1 MTVVQPNSIAG
12 INSISVQSGQ
22 SLSIHKSDGTLIREI
37 VASTGISTFS
47 SISVGSAATA
57 NNAGKSI
64 NIGLGASISQHADNT
79 LSFGTNGIVRA
90 RIDSSGRLLVNKT
103 SGSFGLEV
111 GAGSDSTFRI
121 TNVLESSHGSHDAKI
136 VAGGSYYQNPNI
148 IGSAI
153 KFSTYNGSAEG
164 ERARFDSAGK
174 LGIGTAAPGQTLH
187 LSAASGDVYNR
198 VDTNVNGGMLLYFQG
213 TQRSVFANDSA
224 FSGTSTDTGIGA
236 KGNLIFRTG
245 TSSYDERLRIDTDG
259 RLLIGSAAN
268 SHNGGDLLQLS
279 ATSSTA
285 SIQLNR
291 YTANAHP
298 SYLNFFK
305 SRNAS
310 ISGQTVV
317 QDDDTLGML
326 AFYGSDGTDR
336 ALGAEVCAQVDGT
349 PGSDDM
355 PSRLVFR
362 TSADGSQS
370 PTERLRITSAG
381 KVLIGTATPQGNT
394 NADDLVVS
402 TSGHSGISIRSG
414 TTHHGNIFFA
424 DGTTSTAEYS
434 GWITYQHDNLKLTF
448 GTNANERVIIDSNG
462 NTNITGVTTS
472 TGFYPSSAQTGRRNM
487 FINGN
492 MSIAQR
498 STSSSTNGFYTL
510 DRFFTHW
517 SGGAGTISQETL
529 SPGDEL
535 EGSSHYLRMTVT
547 TASDY
552 TVMRCPLEDV
562 RRFSGDITVSF
573 WAKYVTN
580 APNGGLACWFQT
592 NYGSG
597 GTANGSTAQQV
608 FNGSGLPSLTTSW
621 VKYSV
626 TFSDFPALSGKTI
639 GAGNYAEFLFGQG
652 ATAGSTAFTLDIT
665 NIQVEKGKS
674 SSAFEQIGHQENL
687 ANCQRYYYKESIA
700 NNDFYSGMGMADVD
714 GNSVIL
720 NLPFPVTM
728 RQEPS
733 LDTTG
738 AATDYMIRR
747 STTAQCTSVPTI
759 GGASTK
765 HMAAV
770 VFTKSSHGFGDGS
783 AVRCGAWGN
792 SYLGF
797 DAELSI

>member
-1 MTVVQPNSIAG
+1 MG
-12 INSISVQSGQ
+12 IQIKGSNDTISAA
-22 SLSIHKSDGTLIREI
+22 DGTMTLEGQTLAFTNENI
-37 VASTGISTFS
+37 TGISTMATGHITGTATIDDDLKVGISTLFVDKSAGRVGIGTDNPQVRLTVS
-47 SISVGSAATA
+47 SDSPAVMDVHHVDGGTNDEARIILGALALNPPSNRGAGIAAVNNGAGHDLIIKCSASHAVGPTEKVRVTSSGTVGINTTVPGRQLEVYHDTQGTIAIKSGG
-57 NNAGKSI
+57 AGQSSLWLTDTGDS
-64 NIGLGASISQHADNT
+64 NIGGVYYHHT
-79 LSFGTNGIVRA
+79 TN
-90 RIDSSGRLLVNKT
+90 
-103 SGSFGLEV
+103 
-111 GAGSDSTFRI
+111 
-121 TNVLESSHGSHDAKI
+121 
-136 VAGGSYYQNPNI
+136 
-148 IGSAI
+148 
-153 KFSTYNGSAEG
+153 
-164 ERARFDSAGK
+164 K
-174 LGIGTAAPGQTLH
+174 LGIRVNDSERLCINST
-187 LSAASGDVYNR
+187 GDV
-198 VDTNVNGGMLLYFQG
+198 
-213 TQRSVFANDSA
+213 
-224 FSGTSTDTGIGA
+224 
-236 KGNLIFRTG
+236 
-245 TSSYDERLRIDTDG
+245 
-259 RLLIGSAAN
+259 
-268 SHNGGDLLQLS
+268 
-279 ATSSTA
+279 
-285 SIQLNR
+285 
-291 YTANAHP
+291 
-298 SYLNFFK
+298 
-305 SRNAS
+305 
-310 ISGQTVV
+310 
-317 QDDDTLGML
+317 
-326 AFYGSDGTDR
+326 
-336 ALGAEVCAQVDGT
+336 
-349 PGSDDM
+349 
-355 PSRLVFR
+355 
-362 TSADGSQS
+362 
-370 PTERLRITSAG
+370 
-381 KVLIGTATPQGNT
+381 
-394 NADDLVVS
+394 
-402 TSGHSGISIRSG
+402 
-414 TTHHGNIFFA
+414 
-424 DGTTSTAEYS
+424 
-434 GWITYQHDNLKLTF
+434 
-448 GTNANERVIIDSNG
+448 
-462 NTNITGVTTS
+462 NITGLTTA

-498 STSSSTNGFYTL
+498 STSSSTGGYYTL
-510 DRFFTHW
+510 DRFYTHW

-597 GTANGSTAQQV
+597 GTANGTTAQQV

-674 SSAFEQIGHQENL
+674 ASAFEQIGHQENL
-687 ANCQRYYYKESIA
+687 AQCQRYYYKESIA

-797 DAELSI
+797 NAELSI

>member
-1 MTVVQPNSIAG
+1 NGAG
-12 INSISVQSGQ
+12 HDLIIKCSASHAAGPTEKLRVKSSGQ
-22 SLSIHKSDGTLIREI
+22 
-37 VASTGISTFS
+37 
-47 SISVGSAATA
+47 
-57 NNAGKSI
+57 
-64 NIGLGASISQHADNT
+64 
-79 LSFGTNGIVRA
+79 
-90 RIDSSGRLLVNKT
+90 
-103 SGSFGLEV
+103 
-111 GAGSDSTFRI
+111 
-121 TNVLESSHGSHDAKI
+121 
-136 VAGGSYYQNPNI
+136 
-148 IGSAI
+148 
-153 KFSTYNGSAEG
+153 
-164 ERARFDSAGK
+164 
-174 LGIGTAAPGQTLH
+174 
-187 LSAASGDVYNR
+187 
-198 VDTNVNGGMLLYFQG
+198 
-213 TQRSVFANDSA
+213 
-224 FSGTSTDTGIGA
+224 
-236 KGNLIFRTG
+236 
-245 TSSYDERLRIDTDG
+245 
-259 RLLIGSAAN
+259 
-268 SHNGGDLLQLS
+268 
-279 ATSSTA
+279 
-285 SIQLNR
+285 
-291 YTANAHP
+291 
-298 SYLNFFK
+298 
-305 SRNAS
+305 
-310 ISGQTVV
+310 
-317 QDDDTLGML
+317 
-326 AFYGSDGTDR
+326 
-336 ALGAEVCAQVDGT
+336 
-349 PGSDDM
+349 
-355 PSRLVFR
+355 
-362 TSADGSQS
+362 
-370 PTERLRITSAG
+370 
-381 KVLIGTATPQGNT
+381 VLIGTETEGSGGSDDITIATSSNT
-394 NADDLVVS
+394 
-402 TSGHSGISIRSG
+402 GISIRSG
-414 TTHHGNIFFA
+414 TTSYGQIYFS
-424 DGTTSTAEYS
+424 DGTSGDDEYRGIIRYNHADNSLRFHTNVSERLHINST
-434 GWITYQHDNLKLTF
+434 GD
-448 GTNANERVIIDSNG
+448 V
-462 NTNITGVTTS
+462 NITGLTTA
-472 TGFYPSSAQTGRRNM
+472 TGFYPTTAQTGRRNM

-498 STSSSTNGFYTL
+498 STSSSTGGYYTL
-510 DRFFTHW
+510 DRFYTHW

-592 NYGSG
+592 DYGSG
-597 GTANGSTAQQV
+597 GTADGTTAQQV

-674 SSAFEQIGHQENL
+674 ASAFEQIGHQENL
-687 ANCQRYYYKESIA
+687 AQCQRYYYKESIA

-720 NLPFPVTM
+720 SLPFPVTM